1 MNILLKKAR
10 DNFQVLTLDDHLYI
24 GNHRKHGTESLFGKD
39 NPMNDNMERFFRK
52 GQIGDW
58 KNYFSGE
65 KLQEWDEWISQN
77 LEGTDIKMVF
87 E

>member
-1 MNILLKKAR
+1 MLI
-10 DNFQVLTLDDHLYI
+10 LDDHLHI
-24 GNHRKHGTESLFGKD
+24 DNFRKHGTESLFGKD
-39 NPMNDNMERFFRK
+39 GARQNMDKFFRK

-58 KNYFSGE
+58 KNHFTGE
-65 KLQEWDEWISQN
+65 KLEEWDAWIKQN

>member
-1 MNILLKKAR
+1 M
-10 DNFQVLTLDDHLYI
+10 
-24 GNHRKHGTESLFGKD
+24 RKHGSEAMFGKD
-39 NPMNDNMERFFRK
+39 KEMSKTMQQFFRK
-52 GQIGDW
+52 VQIGDW

-65 KLQEWDEWISQN
+65 KLEEWDAWISQN

>member
-1 MNILLKKAR
+1 MSKTMA
-10 DNFQVLTLDDHLYI
+10 Q
-24 GNHRKHGTESLFGKD
+24 
-39 NPMNDNMERFFRK
+39 FFRK

-58 KNYFSGE
+58 KNYFTGQ
-65 KLQEWDEWISQN
+65 KLEEWDAWIKQN